1 MKWKRTVLLSF
12 LMLISFV
19 AGAFGANELVEKV
32 DAIIRHDYQ
41 LYFNGV
47 KANVGDILIYKD
59 KSYLL
64 LDNIGKL
71 LDAEITFDV
80 NAKTIHVKKQ
90 TPTSNPGSTPSPS
103 PGNAQ
108 EDPQNYD
115 TTALVYTST
124 FTFQLNGREYPVFAF
139 TDVNYKLYYRDRD
152 LQRANIDTSKARK
165 TKEAVTKE
173 FYVSEAELKR
183 ILSPLPKFAPYYN
196 RLVIGENDPERLQA
210 VIDYIEYLPEFYR
223 LVNNDPGY
231 YYPMPYILLI
241 ERLQDND
248 YVVLTTED
256 QNYMRYSITMMLN
269 SSNEWQIRSVKPEK
283 LGSPNDYSG
292 YYSF

>member
-32 DAIIRHDYQ
+32 DAFIRHDYQ

-47 KANVGDILIYKD
+47 KANVGDILIYNG
-59 KSYLL
+59 KSYLPL
-64 LDNIGKL
+64 ANTGKL
-71 LDAEITFDV
+71 FGAEVTFDGET
-80 NAKTIHVKKQ
+80 KSIHIRKEQ
-90 TPTSNPGSTPSPS
+90 SNTPTPS
-103 PGNAQ
+103 PGNTQ
-108 EDPQNYD
+108 GDPQDYD
-115 TTALVYTST
+115 TTALVYTSA
-124 FTFQLNGREYPVFAF
+124 FTFQLNGREYPVLAF

-210 VIDYIEYLPEFYR
+210 LIDYIEYLPEFYK
-223 LVNNDPGY
+223 LLHQDPWY
-231 YYPMPYILLI
+231 YYPTPYILLI

-269 SSNEWQIRSVKPEK
+269 SSKEWQTQSVKPEK